1 MGKERSVAREQ
12 VKAMSIKI
20 GSLDHPVSSLSGGN
34 QQKVVI
40 AKWLPANPKVVL
52 LDDPTKGV
60 DVGAKAEIY
69 SIVRALTEQ
78 GVAVLFNSSDDIEL
92 EELADRVLVMYEGNI
107 VDELVGE
114 QITHSAL
121 VAAAL
126 RVDEDPEEMP
136 A

>member
-1 MGKERSVAREQ
+1 
-12 VKAMSIKI
+12 MSIKI

>member
-1 MGKERSVAREQ
+1 
-12 VKAMSIKI
+12 
-20 GSLDHPVSSLSGGN
+20 
-34 QQKVVI
+34 
-40 AKWLPANPKVVL
+40 
-52 LDDPTKGV
+52 
-60 DVGAKAEIY
+60 
-69 SIVRALTEQ
+69 
-78 GVAVLFNSSDDIEL
+78 
-92 EELADRVLVMYEGNI
+92 MYEGNN

>member
-1 MGKERSVAREQ
+1 
-12 VKAMSIKI
+12 
-20 GSLDHPVSSLSGGN
+20 
-34 QQKVVI
+34 
-40 AKWLPANPKVVL
+40 
-52 LDDPTKGV
+52 
-60 DVGAKAEIY
+60 
-69 SIVRALTEQ
+69 
-78 GVAVLFNSSDDIEL
+78 VAVLFNSSDDIEL